1 MRDHLAAPG
10 ASGIGVD
17 SPCYYCSN
25 VPTGRPI
32 RALVCC
38 AYAAAGIG
46 AVWAADSLAQ
56 LLFNKVRTGV
66 VENVQHFTR
75 YTCVQTVTRSQFQL
89 PATGNSC
96 AVAIATNER
105 DNAARVLRW
114 HDRLRLD
121 VAEGEKSEM
130 FSWAGASQF
139 ETGDITQMVARGAS
153 GSGEFGAFLA
163 SVFGGGGEDFVYR
176 GLKDT
181 PLGRLAAFDFRV
193 PLAKSH
199 YEYSSGKK
207 GYATVGYHGTFFADP
222 DSAELR
228 ELDLEA
234 TEFPAA
240 EEVCRVEDKMQYA
253 RTQIGQSSNVLPKA
267 SSMDV
272 IYKNSTES
280 LNETKFAGCRE
291 YVGESTIRFD
301 VDDSGN
307 TPESAKGADMRPLPA
322 KTRLRVKIE
331 PTIDSDKAAAGDPI
345 TGVIEAAVKVKGE
358 TVVHAGDKL
367 HGRIV
372 RLEQDL
378 GPVPRWTVAILFQ
391 TIERA
396 GVEQKVSLKPLDDG
410 DRSPQ
415 GSAPGGRRGFS
426 AAAAPSTITSERP
439 PGGGIYSFVEAGNLV
454 LGAKFESEWES
465 K

>member
-1 MRDHLAAPG
+1 
-10 ASGIGVD
+10 V
-17 SPCYYCSN
+17 
-25 VPTGRPI
+25 I

-38 AYAAAGIG
+38 AYAVG
-46 AVWAADSLAQ
+46 AVCAADSVAQ
-56 LLFNKVRTGV
+56 VLFNKVRAGV
-66 VENVQHFTR
+66 VENVGHFTR

-96 AVAIATNER
+96 AAAIATNER
-105 DNAARVLRW
+105 SGSERRLRW

-121 VAEGEKSEM
+121 VAVGEKSEM

-139 ETGDITQMVARGAS
+139 ETGDITAMVARGAS
-153 GSGEFGAFLA
+153 GSGEFGSFLA
-163 SVFGGGGEDFVYR
+163 SVFGGGGEGFVYR
-176 GLKDT
+176 GLQDT
-181 PLGRLAAFDFRV
+181 PLGRLASFDFNV

-199 YEYSSGKK
+199 YKYSSGNK
-207 GYATVGYHGTFFADP
+207 GYTTVGYHGTFLADP
-222 DSAELR
+222 DSADLR

-234 TEFPAA
+234 TEFP
-240 EEVCRVEDKMQYA
+240 ESGEVCRVADKIEYA
-253 RTQIGQSSNVLPKA
+253 RTQIGQNSNMLPKA

-272 IYKNSTES
+272 IYRNSTES
-280 LNETKFAGCRE
+280 LNETTYAGCRE

-301 VDDSGN
+301 EDDKGN
-307 TPESAKGADMRPLPA
+307 TPDSEKRADLRPLPP

-331 PTIDSDKAAAGDPI
+331 PAIVSDKAAAGDPI
-345 TGVIEAAVKVKGE
+345 TGVIETAVKVKGE

-372 RLEQDL
+372 RLEQDMSL
-378 GPVPRWTVAILFQ
+378 LPRWTVAILFE

-396 GVEQKVSLKPLDDG
+396 GVEQKVALKPLDDG

-415 GSAPGGRRGFS
+415 GSLGGGRRGFT
-426 AAAAPSTITSERP
+426 AAAPVSTITSERP
-439 PGGGIYSFVEAGNLV
+439 AGGGIFSFAEYGNLV